1 MIEIGT
7 ACLCIGAVLLS
18 RRQRKSRRKR
28 KIWIKRWIAT
38 RETDGAF
45 HRLLKDLEG
54 DPEHYRN
61 YLRVDLDT
69 FEELLGMVKP
79 LLEKRDTPMR
89 NAISPAE
96 QLAVTLRFLA
106 TGESYSSLQYQFRI
120 NKGTLSLLVPKVCK
134 AISTVLTTYIVCPS
148 TEDEWLEISNR
159 FQRRWQLPNC
169 LGAIDGKHVRILH
182 PNGTGS
188 DYYNYKGYFSIVL
201 MAVVGPDAEFIFA
214 DVGCQGRIS
223 DGGVLRNTLFYQ
235 ALETNQLN
243 IPQPK
248 LLPVNDLMDWN
259 PVLPHYFVGDDAF
272 SLTTNVMKPYPKRGL
287 TEEQRI
293 FNYRL
298 SRARRVSE
306 NAFGILSSKF
316 RVFHTT
322 LSVKPENA
330 ISIVHASLVLHNFL
344 IHKCPTVY
352 TGSLDSENDEGDV
365 TAGEWREMGAN
376 NFQNITIP
384 GINHTRSAT
393 QVRDCLSEY
402 VNGPGQVP
410 WQ

>member
-1 MIEIGT
+1 METEMIEIGT

-182 PNGTGS
+182 LALAQTTTTT
-188 DYYNYKGYFSIVL
+188 K
-201 MAVVGPDAEFIFA
+201 A
-214 DVGCQGRIS
+214 
-223 DGGVLRNTLFYQ
+223 TL
-235 ALETNQLN
+235 AL
-243 IPQPK
+243 
-248 LLPVNDLMDWN
+248 
-259 PVLPHYFVGDDAF
+259 
-272 SLTTNVMKPYPKRGL
+272 
-287 TEEQRI
+287 
-293 FNYRL
+293 
-298 SRARRVSE
+298 
-306 NAFGILSSKF
+306 
-316 RVFHTT
+316 
-322 LSVKPENA
+322 
-330 ISIVHASLVLHNFL
+330 
-344 IHKCPTVY
+344 C
-352 TGSLDSENDEGDV
+352 
-365 TAGEWREMGAN
+365 
-376 NFQNITIP
+376 
-384 GINHTRSAT
+384 
-393 QVRDCLSEY
+393 
-402 VNGPGQVP
+402 
-410 WQ
+410 